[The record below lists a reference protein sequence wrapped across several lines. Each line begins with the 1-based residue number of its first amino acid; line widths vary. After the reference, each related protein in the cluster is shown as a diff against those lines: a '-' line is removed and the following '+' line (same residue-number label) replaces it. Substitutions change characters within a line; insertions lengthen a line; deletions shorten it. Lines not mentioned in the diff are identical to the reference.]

1 MFGLKPL
8 SSSRHSGSTI
18 PCEFLKWTGRCCSFV
33 DCIGMV
39 ISLLAGN
46 CLPYH
51 QPYPTTH
58 NPCMCCCL
66 PVMAHDLREEVLL
79 ACFPG
84 GPTTDHPCSLLASPE
99 ASDEDDVYSRCPHS
113 TILSVMPSAQ
123 QTSGW
128 EGPLVDCLVR
138 YPLPEGYCQGWWQC
152 QPDRWPCSDLNA
164 GPFFWRRGLGVQSW
178 WWYMGGA
185 TPSRIATLTLVQL

>member
-8 SSSRHSGSTI
+8 SSSRRSGSTI
-18 PCEFLKWTGRCCSFV
+18 PCECLKWTGRCCSSV
-33 DCIGMV
+33 DCIGVV

-51 QPYPTTH
+51 QPFSITH
-58 NPCMCCCL
+58 SPCMCCSL
-66 PVMAHDLREEVLL
+66 PVMAHDSREEVLL

-99 ASDEDDVYSRCPHS
+99 ASDESDVLSRCPHS
-113 TILSVMPSAQ
+113 TILSVTPSAQ

-128 EGPLVDCLVR
+128 EGPLVDCLIK
-138 YPLPEGYCQGWWQC
+138 YPLL
-152 QPDRWPCSDLNA
+152 SDPLNE
-164 GPFFWRRGLGVQSW
+164 W
-178 WWYMGGA
+178 
-185 TPSRIATLTLVQL
+185 RIAWTSAFTDSGHTGAVKIGDAFERLALWLSWQFGRILPSLVTVSAR